1 VLSQIAQLLDRF
13 VIVYS
18 KTIFS
23 GEKLDGDLE
32 KDSGD
37 LRSKSRRQ
45 IGKLNSWCVVARD
58 EDYGYGVVFSG
69 LISKPVSLRY
79 EILLV

>member
-37 LRSKSRRQ
+37 LRSKSRRGCQ
-45 IGKLNSWCVVARD
+45 VTKYVKV
-58 EDYGYGVVFSG
+58 
-69 LISKPVSLRY
+69 
-79 EILLV
+79 